1 MIKPIGNYVL
11 VRRTKTKIKSAT
23 DLILPDSITETED
36 KFKIEVEV
44 LDIGEG
50 ELCKMLPLEVGNKV
64 VLEVGTQFAFA
75 EKVPSENNDTE
86 IVEGLLF
93 ANYIIGVI
101 A

>member
-11 VRRTKTKIKSAT
+11 VRRIKTKIKSAT
-23 DLILPDSITETED
+23 DLILPDSVTETED

-64 VLEVGTQFAFA
+64 VLEVGTQFAFV
-75 EKVPSENNDTE
+75 EKVASENNDTE

-93 ANYIIGVI
+93 ANYIIGI
-101 A
+101 IS

>member
-23 DLILPDSITETED
+23 DLILPDSVIESED
-36 KFKIEVEV
+36 KFKIDIEV
-44 LDIGEG
+44 LDIGKG
-50 ELCKMLPLEVGNKV
+50 ELCLILPLEVGDKV

-75 EKVPSENNDTE
+75 EKVASENNDTE

-93 ANYIIGVI
+93 ANYIIGII